1 MKDKT
6 VSILNRIKRTIILTF
21 NKAMDPYFSGASA
34 EVAFF
39 LLVSLAPSML
49 LLGQLLNVFQMS
61 VDVIE
66 TLLSQ
71 YVSGGIAKVI
81 VPILRAESSGVL
93 SFMLIILAFWG
104 ASKALFSL
112 MRITNYA
119 YLGGAPEKSSLMN
132 WIKERGRAIITILII
147 MVTLIFAVVVMLFG
161 KVILAGILTYLND
174 YLGGDYDVDVI
185 WLNIRWPLG
194 FIIYLFM
201 VMSIYYL
208 LPSMGN
214 KYRQLI
220 TNSPWQ
226 TVKRVVSAWIMN
238 AKKTFRT
245 ILPGSIFAAVGMMV
259 ATWVYSFYLNSI
271 SMSNFNILYG
281 SLGAAVMLLLWFYIL
296 AYVLI
301 LGIQLNSVW
310 EESRHGSEPE
320 DAK

>member
-1 MKDKT
+1 MKEKNDSLLK
-6 VSILNRIKRTIILTF
+6 RIKRIIINTF

-49 LLGQLLNVFQMS
+49 LLGQLLNVFQLS
-61 VDVIE
+61 VEVIE
-66 TLLSQ
+66 ALLTE
-71 YVSGGIAKVI
+71 YVSGGIANVI
-81 VPILRAESSGVL
+81 IPILQSESSGVL
-93 SFMLIILAFWG
+93 SIMLIALAFWG

-119 YLGGAPEKSSLMN
+119 YLGGAPAKSPFKN
-132 WIKERGRAIITILII
+132 WLKERGRAIITILVILF
-147 MVTLIFAVVVMLFG
+147 TLTFAVVVIIFG

-185 WLNIRWPLG
+185 WLNIRWVLG
-194 FIIYLFM
+194 FIMYFFM
-201 VMSIYYL
+201 VVSIYYL

-214 KYRQLI
+214 SYRQLI
-220 TNSPWQ
+220 TDNKWV
-226 TVKRVVSAWIMN
+226 TIKRVVAAWIMN
-238 AKKTFRT
+238 AKITFRT
-245 ILPGSIFAAVGMMV
+245 ILPGSIFASVGMLV
-259 ATWVYSFYLNSI
+259 ATWVYSFYLGTINL
-271 SMSNFNILYG
+271 SNFNILYG

-310 EESRHGSEPE
+310 EESRHEPE
-320 DAK
+320 PDKAK